1 MVTGIHLFGGGGH
14 YRFFPEEDLARM
26 QDTFLSQLREQVRGD
41 EELTRKLA
49 ELVAKAGQ
57 EALDA
62 ES

>member
-1 MVTGIHLFGGGGH
+1 M
-14 YRFFPEEDLARM
+14 EDKRRLVARM